1 MHLLKIEHGGSLQDS
16 GEAVDLGQPPGD
28 IVILTSAD
36 TEIAMLSDAVASL
49 NAELA
54 GADTKNA
61 SGAGANARGDSG
73 ASAIARADSR
83 ANATARADSDTK
95 GATDSRGAKGRDAT
109 TQSGAP
115 AKARGNASTKASAAA
130 PKDAQAVPQNTP
142 AATSPARRPEFRIA
156 STLSLGHPFSV
167 DRYIEDT
174 ISGARLVIARL
185 LGGSAYW
192 SYGTQRLTELAATGA
207 VKLALV
213 AGDARGDPELE
224 RLSNLAPGQC
234 ARLAAYLDAGGPQ
247 NARGFLMAAM
257 DILNGTDDAPPP
269 RQLLRAGIYWPDTA
283 APDLECV
290 ASSWKGG
297 APTAAIIFYRALVQ
311 AGDLAPVDQV
321 IASCQKEGLNPL
333 PLFCASLKD
342 PESAA
347 IIESLLGQ
355 TGADIILNM
364 TSFAV
369 SDPAAMSAQPAAAQQ
384 RAGDLSAAVAAAD
397 SPNTPIAHTHP
408 GPLKSLDAPIL
419 QLVMSASQTDEWR
432 ASPAGLTARDIAMN
446 VALPELDGRVLA
458 RAVGFK
464 RKPSRHPATHA
475 MTTAFEPAPDR
486 ADFTAALAAN
496 WAKLRDL
503 PAARRRVALIMANY
517 PNRDGRLGN
526 GVGLDTPESVVAA
539 MKALK
544 GEGYKVTKTP
554 RDGAHLI
561 SNLRAGPTNAGWK
574 GRTADPAATLD
585 LATYKTL
592 LAAIPKQVQKDI
604 KARWGA
610 PKDDPMCD
618 GGVFRLPVRLHGNLV
633 VCVQPARGYN
643 IDPKATYHS
652 PDLVPPHN
660 YLAMYLW
667 LRHVFGANAIVHFG
681 KHGNLEWLPGKALA
695 LGASCLPEAILGP
708 MPHLYPF
715 IVNDPGEGAQAK
727 RRTQAVIIDH
737 LTPPMTQ
744 AESHGVMAELEAQM
758 DEYYEAAG
766 MDAARSA
773 ALLVD
778 ILETAE
784 RAGIATDCGMDKEAD
799 PADKL
804 TRLDNY
810 LCDLKE
816 LQIRDGLH
824 CFGKSPTGRFAR
836 DLIAQMLRIPRDDG
850 QGANASLLRALA
862 KDLDMNAPADGAEI
876 CEGQKNSTSVN
887 SRARADISDSPGTPA
902 RANISDSPGSPTT
915 PIADPFD
922 PLTCERAAPWHGPKP
937 GILADA
943 GPEVSASGA
952 EPAAGV
958 DSPGAA
964 GPDAS
969 GTGAGAGG
977 VFTGADTRSAGKA
990 SDAFNRTAATSDSPV
1005 ANSPGAK
1012 GAGISATG
1020 STAVGTNAS
1029 RASNVAAG
1037 PDAGSAAVSPDSPAS
1052 GASNGAS
1059 GPGPDSAAGDAPDS
1073 PVVPSVAATSDFPV
1087 VDSHS
1092 PTPWRT
1098 AGDTVERLDRLARD
1112 LVAGTATPPGPA
1124 SRAVIEGALPRI
1136 RASLDAC
1143 GQAEMDA
1150 FIRGLSGRF
1159 IGPGPSGAPTRGRP
1173 EVLPTGRNFYS
1184 LDSRA
1189 LPTPVA
1195 WRLGWASAEALVERH
1210 LMDNGN
1216 WPRAVA
1222 LSAWGTSNMRTGGD
1236 DMAQALAL
1244 LGVRPTWD
1252 ANSRRVTGFEV
1263 IPLDVLARPRV
1274 DVCLRCSGFF
1284 RDAFPAQMT
1293 LFDRAVRK
1301 VAELDEPPE
1310 MNPLA
1315 ATVKAETG
1323 RYMRAGATREDAARQ
1338 STYRIFSAKP
1348 GSYGA
1353 GLQALIDEGLW
1364 EERADFAEAFLVW
1377 SSYAYG
1383 ENSHGTEARE
1393 ALQSRL
1399 AGSDAV
1405 IHNQDN
1411 REHDILDSDDYYQ
1424 FAGGLSASVAHLA
1437 GRDVP
1442 VYHNDHSLPERPVVR
1457 TLGEEIGRVVRAR
1470 ASNPK
1475 WIEGAMRHGY
1485 KGAFE
1490 MAATVD
1496 YLFAFAATTR
1506 QVAEHHFTALFEAY
1520 IEDERVRAFLESA
1533 NDAAWHDMVA
1543 RFTEAI
1549 ERGLWAPRRNSIPEM
1564 LTRLGEAGAGKSTAE
1579 KASGGKLSGRR
1590 ASSDKAAADKASGGK
1605 TGEPASSANPAFAN
1619 RSASAP
1625 HTTRTKPVTR
1635 KTVSQNPIAGAK
1647 TDRADRNANQ
1657 GSKHNNNRH
1666 ANQGTKGTGKH
1677 NATNSTTNHNTG
1689 ERVT

>member
-49 NAELA
+49 NAERA
-54 GADTKNA
+54 GADSKGA
-61 SGAGANARGDSG
+61 SGAGAKAGTDSG
-73 ASAIARADSR
+73 AR
-83 ANATARADSDTK
+83 ARADSDANRPTH
-95 GATDSRGAKGRDAT
+95 SRGAKGRDAN
-109 TQSGAP
+109 TQSGTP
-115 AKARGNASTKASAAA
+115 AKAPGNASTKAPVA
-130 PKDAQAVPQNTP
+130 PKNTRAVPQNTH
-142 AATSPARRPEFRIA
+142 AATPPAHRPEFRIA

-207 VKLALV
+207 VKLVLV

-269 RQLLRAGIYWPDTA
+269 RQLLRAGIYWPDTE
-283 APDLECV
+283 APDLEHV
-290 ASSWKGG
+290 ASNWKGG

-321 IASCQKEGLNPL
+321 IGSCQREGLNPL

-369 SDPAAMSAQPAAAQQ
+369 SDPAAMSAQPAAAPQ
-384 RAGDLSAAVAAAD
+384 RAGDLSAAGVAAGASDSASAVNGQSSTNDRSSVKGRAAEAKPSRARAGAPASRFAAAAGAEAPNSPAAAVAAGETGAGATGDGNSSNRANSAAAD

-408 GPLKSLDAPIL
+408 GPLRSLDAPIL
-419 QLVMSASQTDEWR
+419 QLVLSASQSDEWR

-464 RKPSRHPATHA
+464 RKPARHPATHA
-475 MTTAFEPAPDR
+475 MTTAFEPAQDR

-496 WAKLRDL
+496 WTKLRDL

-526 GVGLDTPESVVAA
+526 GVGLDTPESVAAA

-544 GEGYKVTKTP
+544 GEGYKVAKPP

-592 LAAIPKQVQKDI
+592 LAALPKQVQKDI

-862 KDLDMNAPADGAEI
+862 KDLDMNAPADGAET
-876 CEGQKNSTSVN
+876 CEGQKSSKTVN
-887 SRARADISDSPGTPA
+887 SRARANTPDTPGTPA
-902 RANISDSPGSPTT
+902 RANSPDSPGSPTT

-952 EPAAGV
+952 APA
-958 DSPGAA
+958 
-964 GPDAS
+964 
-969 GTGAGAGG
+969 
-977 VFTGADTRSAGKA
+977 
-990 SDAFNRTAATSDSPV
+990 AATSDSPV
-1005 ANSPGAK
+1005 VDSPAAK
-1012 GAGISATG
+1012 GTGISD
-1020 STAVGTNAS
+1020 AS
-1029 RASNVAAG
+1029 
-1037 PDAGSAAVSPDSPAS
+1037 SAAVGPHTPA
-1052 GASNGAS
+1052 
-1059 GPGPDSAAGDAPDS
+1059 
-1073 PVVPSVAATSDFPV
+1073 
-1087 VDSHS
+1087 
-1092 PTPWRT
+1092 PWRT

-1112 LVAGTATPPGPA
+1112 LVAGAATPPGPA

-1136 RASLDAC
+1136 QASLDAC
-1143 GQAEMDA
+1143 GRAEMDA
-1150 FIRGLSGRF
+1150 LTRGLSGRF

-1301 VAELDEPPE
+1301 VAELDEPPD

-1315 ATVKAETG
+1315 ATVKAETA
-1323 RYMRAGATREDAARQ
+1323 RYMRAGATRDDAARQ

-1383 ENSHGTEARE
+1383 EKSHGTEARE

-1399 AGSDAV
+1399 AASDAV

-1564 LTRLGEAGAGKSTAE
+1564 LTRLGEAGAGKTGGG
-1579 KASGGKLSGRR
+1579 KASES
-1590 ASSDKAAADKASGGK
+1590 
-1605 TGEPASSANPAFAN
+1605 ASSAKPGPAK
-1619 RSASAP
+1619 RSAATQHP
-1625 HTTRTKPVTR
+1625 ARTEPATR
-1635 KTVSQNPIAGAK
+1635 KTVSQNPVAGAK
-1647 TDRADRNANQ
+1647 TERA
-1657 GSKHNNNRH
+1657 KH
-1666 ANQGTKGTGKH
+1666 
-1677 NATNSTTNHNTG
+1677 TTSHNTG
-1689 ERVT
+1689 ERAT

>member
-54 GADTKNA
+54 SADTKSA
-61 SGAGANARGDSG
+61 SGAGAKS
-73 ASAIARADSR
+73 
-83 ANATARADSDTK
+83 
-95 GATDSRGAKGRDAT
+95 AKGRDA
-109 TQSGAP
+109 
-115 AKARGNASTKASAAA
+115 KAH
-130 PKDAQAVPQNTP
+130 
-142 AATSPARRPEFRIA
+142 AATSHARHPEFRIA

-192 SYGTQRLTELAATGA
+192 SYGTQRLTELAATSA

-224 RLSNLAPGQC
+224 RLSTLAPGQC

-269 RQLLRAGIYWPDTA
+269 RQLLRAGIYWPDIE

-290 ASSWKGG
+290 ASNWKGG

-321 IASCQKEGLNPL
+321 IASCQKEGINPL

-369 SDPAAMSAQPAAAQQ
+369 SDPVAMSAQPAIAPQ
-384 RAGDLSAAVAAAD
+384 RAGDLSAIGAAGDGDAAATAAASAGGNGKSSNRAKTTTAGD
-397 SPNTPIAHTHP
+397 SQNNPIAHTHP

-419 QLVMSASQTDEWR
+419 QLVLSASQSDEWR

-475 MTTAFEPAPDR
+475 MTTAFEPAQDR

-496 WAKLRDL
+496 WARLRDL

-526 GVGLDTPESVVAA
+526 GVGLDTPESVAAA
-539 MKALK
+539 MRALK
-544 GEGYKVTKTP
+544 GEGYKVANPP

-592 LAAIPKQVQKDI
+592 LSALPKQVQKDI

-695 LGASCLPEAILGP
+695 LGASCFPEAILGP
-708 MPHLYPF
+708 TPHLYPF

-816 LQIRDGLH
+816 IQIRDGLH

-862 KDLDMNAPADGAEI
+862 KDLDLNAPADGAET
-876 CEGQKNSTSVN
+876 CEGQKSSTSVN
-887 SRARADISDSPGTPA
+887 SRARANIPDSPGSPVRAKTPDSPGSPA
-902 RANISDSPGSPTT
+902 RANIPDSLASPTT

-952 EPAAGV
+952 APGAGV

-969 GTGAGAGG
+969 SAAAGG
-977 VFTGADTRSAGKA
+977 VSTGADTRSAGKA
-990 SDAFNRTAATSDSPV
+990 SDAFNRTAATSDFPV
-1005 ANSPGAK
+1005 ADSPAAK
-1012 GAGISATG
+1012 DA
-1020 STAVGTNAS
+1020 NAS
-1029 RASNVAAG
+1029 RTSNGAAG
-1037 PDAGSAAVSPDSPAS
+1037 SGVGSAAAGGPDSPAS

-1059 GPGPDSAAGDAPDS
+1059 APGAGSAAGDAPDS

-1087 VDSHS
+1087 ADSHT
-1092 PTPWRT
+1092 PAPWRT

-1136 RASLDAC
+1136 RASLAAC
-1143 GQAEMDA
+1143 GRAEMDA
-1150 FIRGLSGRF
+1150 LTRGLSGRF

-1315 ATVKAETG
+1315 ATVKAETA

-1383 ENSHGTEARE
+1383 EKSHGTEARE

-1549 ERGLWAPRRNSIPEM
+1549 ERSLWVPRRNSIPEM
-1564 LTRLGEAGAGKSTAE
+1564 LTRLGKAGAGKTGGG
-1579 KASGGKLSGRR
+1579 KAS
-1590 ASSDKAAADKASGGK
+1590 
-1605 TGEPASSANPAFAN
+1605 EPASSAKPGPDK
-1619 RSASAP
+1619 RSAATQRP
-1625 HTTRTKPVTR
+1625 ARTKPVTR
-1635 KTVSQNPIAGAK
+1635 KTVSQNPVAGAK
-1647 TDRADRNANQ
+1647 TERANRNANQ
-1657 GSKHNNNRH
+1657 GTKHTSNRN
-1666 ANQGTKGTGKH
+1666 ANQGTKHNRTSKH
-1677 NATNSTTNHNTG
+1677 TANNRTTSHNTG

>member
-49 NAELA
+49 NSERAS
-54 GADTKNA
+54 ADTKSA
-61 SGAGANARGDSG
+61 SGAGAR
-73 ASAIARADSR
+73 
-83 ANATARADSDTK
+83 ARADSDAAARADSDANSPTH
-95 GATDSRGAKGRDAT
+95 SRGAKGRYAN
-109 TQSGAP
+109 TQRGTS
-115 AKARGNASTKASAAA
+115 AKAPGNASTKAPAAA
-130 PKDAQAVPQNTP
+130 TQTTRAAPQNTH
-142 AATSPARRPEFRIA
+142 AATSPAHLPEFRIA

-213 AGDARGDPELE
+213 AGDSRGDPELE
-224 RLSNLAPGQC
+224 RLSNLPPGQC

-269 RQLLRAGIYWPDTA
+269 RQLLRAGIYWPDTE

-290 ASSWKGG
+290 ASNWKGG

-355 TGADIILNM
+355 TGTDIILNM

-384 RAGDLSAAVAAAD
+384 RAGDLSAAIAGDSASPGKAKSSRTGAGVAASSSAAGDAD
-397 SPNTPIAHTHP
+397 GKSSNRAKTTTAGDSHNTPIPHTHP
-408 GPLKSLDAPIL
+408 GPLRSLDAPIL
-419 QLVMSASQTDEWR
+419 QLVLSASQSDEWR

-464 RKPSRHPATHA
+464 RKPARHPATHA
-475 MTTAFEPAPDR
+475 MTTAFEAAPDR

-496 WAKLRDL
+496 WARLRDL
-503 PAARRRVALIMANY
+503 PPARRRVALIMANY

-526 GVGLDTPESVVAA
+526 GVGLDTPESVAAA

-544 GEGYKVTKTP
+544 GEGYKVTKPP

-592 LAAIPKQVQKDI
+592 LAALPKQVQKDI

-862 KDLDMNAPADGAEI
+862 KDLDMNAPADGAET
-876 CEGQKNSTSVN
+876 CAGQRNSKTVN
-887 SRARADISDSPGTPA
+887 SRARANIPDSPGSPV
-902 RANISDSPGSPTT
+902 RANIPDSLASPTT

-937 GILADA
+937 AILADA

-952 EPAAGV
+952 APAAGV
-958 DSPGAA
+958 DSPGVA
-964 GPDAS
+964 GPDA
-969 GTGAGAGG
+969 
-977 VFTGADTRSAGKA
+977 TGADTRSAGKA
-990 SDAFNRTAATSDSPV
+990 SDAFNRTAATSDFPVVDSP
-1005 ANSPGAK
+1005 AAK
-1012 GAGISATG
+1012 GAGISDAG
-1020 STAVGTNAS
+1020 STA
-1029 RASNVAAG
+1029 
-1037 PDAGSAAVSPDSPAS
+1037 AGSTAS
-1052 GASNGAS
+1052 GTSNGAAGS
-1059 GPGPDSAAGDAPDS
+1059 GADSSVSYVSNGTTSAP
-1073 PVVPSVAATSDFPV
+1073 A
-1087 VDSHS
+1087 
-1092 PTPWRT
+1092 PWRT

-1150 FIRGLSGRF
+1150 LTRGLSGRF

-1315 ATVKAETG
+1315 ATVKAETA

-1383 ENSHGTEARE
+1383 EKSHGTEARE

-1506 QVAEHHFTALFEAY
+1506 QVAEHHFTAIFEAY

-1564 LTRLGEAGAGKSTAE
+1564 LTRLGEAGAGKSV
-1579 KASGGKLSGRR
+1579 GGKAGGRR
-1590 ASSDKAAADKASGGK
+1590 TSSDKAAADKTSGGK
-1605 TGEPASSANPAFAN
+1605 TGQPASSTNPA
-1619 RSASAP
+1619 SAKQGAAKP
-1625 HTTRTKPVTR
+1625 HPARAKPATR
-1635 KTVSQNPIAGAK
+1635 KTVSQNPVAGAK
-1647 TDRADRNANQ
+1647 TDRANRNANQ
-1657 GSKHNNNRH
+1657 GTNR
-1666 ANQGTKGTGKH
+1666 NRKH
-1677 NATNSTTNHNTG
+1677 NANNSTTSHNTG